1 MILTSLLST
10 FLNKSVYAI
19 WFVDDE
25 SMGPVKP
32 EKILEFDSI
41 RETAFEATSE
51 VTEYP
56 IENGTFVTDYKYDNP
71 DILTVVGV
79 ISRTNASGAGLI
91 ETYWSGRDEL
101 INQTRQ
107 ALDQYKKGIFHLR
120 IQTKS
125 GFYDWMTLKDYTIP
139 ENYDNYGLFEVEM
152 TFKQI
157 IRPSSVVSPANA
169 AYSNTISAGQVYK
182 KVKSWLNT

>member
-19 WFVDDE
+19 WFINDD
-25 SMGPVKP
+25 SMGPVQP

-41 RETAFEATSE
+41 RETGFEATSNI
-51 VTEYP
+51 TDYP
-56 IENGTFVTDYKYDNP
+56 IENGTSITDYKYDNP
-71 DILTVVGV
+71 DTLTVVGV
-79 ISRTNASGAGLI
+79 ISRTNSSSSGLK

-101 INQTRQ
+101 INKARQ
-107 ALDQYKKGIFHLR
+107 SLDKYKRGIYRLQ

-125 GFYDWMTLKDYTIP
+125 GFYDWMTLQDYSIP

-157 IRPSSVVSPANA
+157 IRPFGVISPAKA
-169 AYSNTISAGQVYK
+169 AYSNTIEVGQVYK
-182 KVKSWLNT
+182 VEKWLNI